1 MCVTKQQI
9 NKQTKKRVERSI
21 KKEKKNATRGCV
33 ISKTFVQ
40 CVCRFFYSVDC
51 VIRQIPKDIPLF
63 AYINKTSEY
72 IAMGMSSRE
81 KRETEKNCQN

>member
-1 MCVTKQQI
+1 MRNKAA
-9 NKQTKKRVERSI
+9 NKQTN
-21 KKEKKNATRGCV
+21 KKESGEKYKERKKNATRGCV

-81 KRETEKNCQN
+81 KRETEKNGQN